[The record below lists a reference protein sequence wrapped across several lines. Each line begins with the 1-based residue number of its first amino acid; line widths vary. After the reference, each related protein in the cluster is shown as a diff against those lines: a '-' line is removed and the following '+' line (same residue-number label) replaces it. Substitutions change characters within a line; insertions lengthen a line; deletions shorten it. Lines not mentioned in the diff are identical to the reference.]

1 MLSKPTW
8 LRGYTDCCAA
18 FLSCIVAIVTA
29 RCICNVVKGSE
40 SIQENIA
47 RQDVRVIRCS
57 GVVDVGEGVCVPST
71 K

>member
-29 RCICNVVKGSE
+29 RCIFGVYVVKV
-40 SIQENIA
+40 NITA
-47 RQDVRVIRCS
+47 IRR
-57 GVVDVGEGVCVPST
+57 GVQMQWNS
-71 K
+71 